1 MIAKMGS
8 RPCRS
13 RQPTRH
19 FGALEEE
26 RIILER
32 YENKKRSAEA
42 EKLAQEKTKK
52 KMLQMKMV
60 QMAEKRQPL
69 NVAMMVTDEERSDED
84 LHNIILELQFEWTEQ
99 LELSKEEPWPLGT
112 TILKAFDGVLHHGR
126 ITAHILDDDG
136 LILYYR
142 VTYDDNDVEDL
153 EHQEIHELLY
163 K

>member
-1 MIAKMGS
+1 M
-8 RPCRS
+8 
-13 RQPTRH
+13 QTRR
-19 FGALEEE
+19 FGALEW
-26 RIILER
+26 
-32 YENKKRSAEA
+32 YENKKRSTEA
-42 EKLAQEKTKK
+42 EKLAQEKTKTNMEEK
-52 KMLQMKMV
+52 MKMV
-60 QMAEKRQPL
+60 QRQPL
-69 NVAMMVTDEERSDED
+69 NVAMVTDEERSDED